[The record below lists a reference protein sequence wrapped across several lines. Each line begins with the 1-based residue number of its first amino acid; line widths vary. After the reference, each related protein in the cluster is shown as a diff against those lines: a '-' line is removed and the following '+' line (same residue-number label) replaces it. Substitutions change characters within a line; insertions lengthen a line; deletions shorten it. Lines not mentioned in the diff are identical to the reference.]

1 MKKLF
6 LLFVGLFAIQMM
18 VVADE
23 DKPVEVSQL
32 PQKAQQF
39 IQQNFASSKVA
50 LAKMDTEFLDKS
62 YDVIF
67 TNGNKVEFDRA
78 GNWTEVDCKQGEV
91 PTAIV
96 PDAIRQQISSTYP
109 DATIRKI
116 ERDRKYY
123 EVKLSNGWEL
133 EYDSKFRLVDMDK

>member
-6 LLFVGLFAIQMM
+6 LVFVTLFAIQMM
-18 VVADE
+18 AVADE
-23 DKPVEVSQL
+23 DKPVQVSQL

-50 LAKMDTEFLDKS
+50 LAKMDAEFLDKS

-67 TNGNKVEFDRA
+67 TNGNKVEFDRS
-78 GNWTEVDCKQGEV
+78 GNWTEVDCKQGDV

-96 PDAIRQQISSTYP
+96 PQAIREQVSTSYP

-116 ERDRKYY
+116 ERDRSRY

-133 EYDSKFRLVDMDK
+133 EYDTKFRLVDMDK